1 MWTSTRTLSCRFL
14 MHLHWVQKA
23 HIEPCAH
30 TDRDDC
36 AEILN
41 HLLSSNQ
48 TMAWIVEVFY
58 VLPGWSNGCARG
70 RWPSWSSAL
79 WSQNMAMPLCIFL
92 FPRRSRFML
101 PLRFGPT
108 SRVASQTSSCFS
120 SSWIQT
126 QTSGCNDFVTGRA
139 SLRWKFWKGLYRLEM
154 PPSMPSCL
162 VSFQPRTDL
171 AMSPY
176 RSMWTMQRCWA
187 EKKLVNIS
195 TSQLDFKKFL
205 SLTCQ
210 H

>member
-41 HLLSSNQ
+41 HLISSNQ

-79 WSQNMAMPLCIFL
+79 WSQNMAMPLCIFFVSTTFKVHAPTEVRAHFKGGISDVEL
-92 FPRRSRFML
+92 FQFFLDSDTDKWLQWFCH
-101 PLRFGPT
+101 GP
-108 SRVASQTSSCFS
+108 
-120 SSWIQT
+120 
-126 QTSGCNDFVTGRA
+126 G
-139 SLRWKFWKGLYRLEM
+139 KLEM
-154 PPSMPSCL
+154 EVL
-162 VSFQPRTDL
+162 EGV
-171 AMSPY
+171 
-176 RSMWTMQRCWA
+176 
-187 EKKLVNIS
+187 V
-195 TSQLDFKKFL
+195 
-205 SLTCQ
+205 
-210 H
+210 